1 MQLVITYDIR
11 KVITEYIIKTLH
23 TYRPYRFGKFWS
35 GIFGITV
42 IDQVRIGYQGSYE
55 DVKDNLTLDLLV
67 DLEPKD

>member
-1 MQLVITYDIR
+1 M
-11 KVITEYIIKTLH
+11 KTLY
-23 TYRPYRFGKFWS
+23 TYRPYRLGKFWS
-35 GIFGITV
+35 GIFEITV

>member
-1 MQLVITYDIR
+1 MQLVITYNIR
-11 KVITEYIIKTLH
+11 KVIAEDIMKTLY

-35 GIFGITV
+35 GIFEITV